1 MRNMEKK
8 KKQGLKRQNCLQTR
22 YTLKKMFAEKSD
34 ELLIILVSKL
44 K

>member
-8 KKQGLKRQNCLQTR
+8 KTR
-22 YTLKKMFAEKSD
+22 FEKTKLFANTIYVKKMFAEKSD